1 MGREDLNK
9 ARKKRLED
17 NAVKFQNKV
26 VPSELLPHLTC
37 LTPNAKE
44 RIERKEDRLGATSA
58 AYELT
63 MVIYKN
69 DDWFEQLIPA
79 LREIGQNKLADLL
92 DDPKVDHGDQRPGVQ
107 QNGPQP
113 DPSFNPRNDRQTVDK
128 GNGATFSPH
137 RPRNQGASRYP
148 PYQNE
153 EQRGERVTGDTL
165 YRQLPATVMDVL
177 RLLDEPSISG
187 RDWKGLAGRLGYN
200 IDIVERLKLKER
212 PTEALLL
219 EWGFGEEATLNSLL
233 KALRAIERVDVY
245 QQLQDVLG
253 FHNEGFDQIPPPNS
267 PRVPSV
273 GNLPKLDHAWD
284 DSKEAKVE
292 TKKQPRK
299 RNDKPRDSSSEANR
313 AGETIS
319 DGDKRNAGNSGSDIT
334 NTGSSGQVEAKEVNK
349 ERPVKDQ
356 VGTGQSSGCSEA
368 PGATTC
374 VDEPIT
380 NRDETKSM
388 TKSKTDTSDQDIAPE
403 SKSTTSEGG
412 SIMNNLNR
420 NPHAMKQNIST
431 DQKESALEPKP
442 QNNQQYVED
451 NLRESDQQS
460 SNMTMT
466 NGTKMVASNNAS
478 VNYNLDR
485 GGQAADQRFSD
496 PVDENCT
503 GKTLLSQT
511 SRASTTSSLNDDMDT
526 MYSTTGPDDFYR
538 SLRNP
543 DSLDETIGTLQ
554 ISAASFPSDVD
565 DSKSLENLA
574 DSQSTAMNTPGTK
587 ATQNTTGKDTPSSSS
602 APMGLATPSA
612 SATTISPAA
621 PSPAR
626 STLAVTPSPARS
638 TLAVTPSPARST
650 LAVTPSPSASSTQKV
665 ISTAD
670 TKGSESPHNT
680 TLVPKS
686 DRVQKSMKGTPVTQ
700 PAHVPADVP
709 ADVPGGLRMPSV
721 DATFS
726 KDSLEVAITP
736 GRMLV
741 QSQTASTQEA
751 EGKLQ
756 QIDAK
761 QPASGI
767 QDDPHEAKQ
776 HLPSDG
782 ISTNSTLTS
791 PQHEEDVTG
800 NQTQS
805 MSEDNPGQEL
815 QESILEPQ
823 ENGTPVTQ
831 PAHVPADVPGGWG
844 TPSVDA
850 TFSKDSLMVAIT
862 PGRMLRESQ
871 TASTQEAEGKLQQLD
886 AKQPASGIQDDPH
899 KAKQHLPSD
908 GISTNST
915 LTSPQHKE
923 DVTGNQTQS
932 MSEDNPG
939 QELQESILEP
949 QENGTPVT
957 QPAHVPADVPGGW
970 GTPSVDATFSKDSL
984 MVAITPGRM
993 LRESQTAS
1001 TQEAEGKLQQL
1012 DAKQPASGIQ
1022 DDPHKAKQHLPSD
1035 GISTNSTL
1043 TSPQHEEDVTGNQTQ
1058 SMSEDNPGQELQ
1070 ESILEPQENADS
1082 VPPEIEEPQGTSV
1095 LGSFLRAGPALL
1107 SFVSSVQSGDFAPY
1121 NN

>member
-1 MGREDLNK
+1 MGQDDLNE
-9 ARKKRLED
+9 ARKKRLRG
-17 NAVKFQNKV
+17 NAVKFKKRV
-26 VPSELLPHLTC
+26 IPSQLLPHLTC
-37 LTPNAKE
+37 LTDETKE

-58 AYELT
+58 AYKLT

-92 DDPKVDHGDQRPGVQ
+92 DDPKVDRCVQRPGVQ

-128 GNGATFSPH
+128 G
-137 RPRNQGASRYP
+137 
-148 PYQNE
+148 
-153 EQRGERVTGDTL
+153 
-165 YRQLPATVMDVL
+165 
-177 RLLDEPSISG
+177 
-187 RDWKGLAGRLGYN
+187 YN
-200 IDIVERLKLKER
+200 IDIVERLKLKKR
-212 PTEALLL
+212 PTEAPLL

-233 KALRAIERVDVY
+233 KALQALGRVDVY

-253 FHNEGFDQIPPPNS
+253 FHFEGFDQIPRPKSPP
-267 PRVPSV
+267 VPSV
-273 GNLPKLDHAWD
+273 VNLPKLDRALD
-284 DSKEAKVE
+284 DSEEAKVE
-292 TKKQPRK
+292 IKKQPRK

-349 ERPVKDQ
+349 ERLVKDQ

-374 VDEPIT
+374 ADEPIT

-388 TKSKTDTSDQDIAPE
+388 TRSKTDTSDQDIAPE

-412 SIMNNLNR
+412 SIMNNVNR

-460 SNMTMT
+460 SKMTMT

-478 VNYNLDR
+478 INYNLDR

-511 SRASTTSSLNDDMDT
+511 SRASTTSSLYSDMDT
-526 MYSTTGPDDFYR
+526 ITGPNDFYG
-538 SLRNP
+538 SLKNP
-543 DSLDETIGTLQ
+543 DSLDKTIGSLQ

-602 APMGLATPSA
+602 ALMGLATPSA

-626 STLAVTPSPARS
+626 STLDVTPSPARS
-638 TLAVTPSPARST
+638 ALSA
-650 LAVTPSPSASSTQKV
+650 TPSPSATPDFTASSTHEV
-665 ISTAD
+665 ISIPD
-670 TKGSESPHNT
+670 TRGSESPHNAT
-680 TLVPKS
+680 FVPKS

-700 PAHVPADVP
+700 PAHMPT
-709 ADVPGGLRMPSV
+709 DVPGGWGTPSV

-726 KDSLEVAITP
+726 KDSLMVAITP
-736 GRMLV
+736 GRMLRE
-741 QSQTASTQEA
+741 SQTASAQEA

-756 QIDAK
+756 QLDAK

-767 QDDPHEAKQ
+767 QDDPHKAKQ

-915 LTSPQHKE
+915 LTSPQHEE

-1070 ESILEPQENADS
+1070 ESILEPQENADP

-1107 SFVSSVQSGDFAPY
+1107 SFVSSVQNGDFAPY